1 MKNRKRSGQ
10 AMVEYIIIVVV
21 IAIAAL
27 AVFGY
32 FGGAVQEKV
41 AARKHLTLKF
51 AYRLKGASR
60 ISAAIVFYLADISG
74 DHGSGGNHRDRKRQ
88 MQSCL
93 A

>member
-32 FGGAVQEKV
+32 FGGAVNKKV
-41 AARKHLTLKF
+41 AGATSSLDETIGAKAAKEAEDSTLGQ
-51 AYRLKGASR
+51 LKKLDKTG
-60 ISAAIVFYLADISG
+60 IETEDSG
-74 DHGSGGNHRDRKRQ
+74 D
-88 MQSCL
+88 
-93 A
+93 

>member
-41 AARKHLTLKF
+41 A
-51 AYRLKGASR
+51 GATSS
-60 ISAAIVFYLADISG
+60 IDSG
-74 DHGSGGNHRDRKRQ
+74 DHAKGAKDAVQETTSDSLKTLDKTGIQ
-88 MQSCL
+88 
-93 A
+93 

>member
-1 MKNRKRSGQ
+1 MKSSTRKRSGQ

-41 AARKHLTLKF
+41 AGATSSIDSGSHASDARDKVQDTTADSLKTLDKTGI
-51 AYRLKGASR
+51 K
-60 ISAAIVFYLADISG
+60 
-74 DHGSGGNHRDRKRQ
+74 
-88 MQSCL
+88 
-93 A
+93 

>member
-32 FGGAVQEKV
+32 LGGAATKKV
-41 AARKHLTLKF
+41 AGATSSLDEEIGEKAAGAVDESGSTLGTLKK
-51 AYRLKGASR
+51 LDKTGISTEGA
-60 ISAAIVFYLADISG
+60 G
-74 DHGSGGNHRDRKRQ
+74 D
-88 MQSCL
+88 
-93 A
+93 